1 MTNKIFSTYKAGKE
15 RGIKNNDRLIVE
27 IGSDYVACLVVGGT
41 TGTIEDFELF
51 ELPSDNFKTF
61 EESFAYVV
69 IGSRLLDKHYTDK
82 KVFIN
87 TEQSVLIPAD
97 FYSKQKALD
106 YLNAVF
112 GENNYELFKDGLRDT
127 LPVINAYRIP
137 VQVREVIEKNLAMV
151 TVEHTFSNILRTIF
165 SKEISPSNSIINA
178 QFYKTHFIV
187 TVINGGQLQLINA
200 YQYNNDDDVL
210 YHLLNICN
218 QLNLK
223 GVLLKVC
230 GMIDL
235 KSSLY
240 GHLQKYFTNLSV
252 EEIIVP
258 DMDLQ
263 EYAASYF
270 TPFFKLAE

>member
-27 IGSDYVACLVVGGT
+27 ISSDHVACLVVGGT
-41 TGTIEDFELF
+41 TGGIEDFELF

-87 TEQSVLIPAD
+87 TEQSVLVPAD
-97 FYSKQKALD
+97 FYSKEKASD
-106 YLNAVF
+106 YLNVVF
-112 GENNYELFKDGLRDT
+112 GENNYELFKDELQDT

-151 TVEHTFSNILRTIF
+151 TLEHTFSNVIRTIF
-165 SKEISPSNSIINA
+165 LKEVSASNSIINV

-187 TVINGGQLQLINA
+187 AVINGGELQLVNS
-200 YQYNNDDDVL
+200 YKYNNDEDAL

-223 GVLLKVC
+223 GASLKVC
-230 GMIDL
+230 GIIDL
-235 KSSLY
+235 SSSLY
-240 GHLQKYFTNLSV
+240 GQVQKYFANLSV
-252 EEIIVP
+252 EEILVP